1 MDLCTEA
8 DIATVLSYA
17 GLDYRGDNDRD
28 GLADSVVV
36 ANSIGRASDE
46 LQGELTGRY
55 DMTSATSNRL
65 VKAWCAV
72 IAAFYVCQVRGNPV
86 PEILQADFE
95 RITGRPDGLLARAR
109 SGLFVIPGLDQ
120 TSNRAPTWHN
130 LRIDRRYVT
139 EKIRVIRSN
148 STPVQSKLEVDELPQ
163 WLRG

>member
-8 DIATVLSYA
+8 DLATVLSYA
-17 GLDYRGDNDRD
+17 GLDYRGDHDRD
-28 GLADSVVV
+28 GLADAVVV
-36 ANSIGRASDE
+36 SNSIGRASDE

-55 DMTSATSNRL
+55 DLTTASSNRL

-95 RITGRPDGLLARAR
+95 RITGRPDGLVARAR
-109 SGLFVIPGLDQ
+109 SGLFVIPGLPQ

-130 LRIDRRYVT
+130 LRIDRRYRQ
-139 EKIRVIRSN
+139 EKIRVLRNN
-148 STPVQSKLEVDELPQ
+148 STPVNTKLEMDEIPELV
-163 WLRG
+163 RG